1 MSRQPSRSNQF
12 PSLLGFL
19 WLSGA
24 FGLSWAAEDPGK
36 SRAPTATP
44 APELNGQILEYA
56 REQVGVS
63 VQDGECTS
71 LVIEALKQ
79 AGARRFP
86 PYGRDADYVWGDL
99 LNSRSQLRPGDILQF
114 RDVIFRGRQQQVEPD
129 GTSSIRFYRTSF
141 HHHSAIVDEVREK
154 GKVLVILHQNAGNDD
169 EPEEDRRRVHR
180 DQLRLA
186 DQRPGE
192 GKIWFYRPVS
202 RNSDETEAETRP
214 SAHAA
219 SAKPEAKNQE
229 KLTPPPVAPTQNQ
242 AKVSTPGPDSRRRSS
257 E

>member
-79 AGARRFP
+79 AGATVQSSFEHRVGKPGPSPSWLHRTSRLAHRPAERDRPGAATGCLLPQERFP
-86 PYGRDADYVWGDL
+86 WLDNASHAVSRQAGQDGVPSSGQAHEPELLPRLVAGDHSGKAVRVRDRSRLGSMSSYPGS
-99 LNSRSQLRPGDILQF
+99 SRSRRLHLFGVGTR
-114 RDVIFRGRQQQVEPD
+114 
-129 GTSSIRFYRTSF
+129 TSSF
-141 HHHSAIVDEVREK
+141 HDLMI
-154 GKVLVILHQNAGNDD
+154 
-169 EPEEDRRRVHR
+169 
-180 DQLRLA
+180 
-186 DQRPGE
+186 
-192 GKIWFYRPVS
+192 
-202 RNSDETEAETRP
+202 
-214 SAHAA
+214 
-219 SAKPEAKNQE
+219 
-229 KLTPPPVAPTQNQ
+229 
-242 AKVSTPGPDSRRRSS
+242 
-257 E
+257 